1 MSRRMRLALASG
13 GIAVA
18 LVILMV
24 TAIRAASTYYYTLPQ
39 FRALGSGAVGRYVQV
54 NGTVGGAPQ
63 WNAATQQLVFSVLP
77 PAPASGSSASASP
90 AAATALA
97 ASASP
102 AVAAAPAAS
111 VESLPVVYN
120 GPEPDA
126 FNPGISVVVAGTLGA
141 DGTFKARQVLVK
153 CPSHYTAA
161 PPGQDGAQW
170 SKP

>member
-39 FRALGSGAVGRYVQV
+39 FRSLGSGAVGRYVQV
-54 NGTVGGAPQ
+54 NGTVGGSPHWNPQ
-63 WNAATQQLVFSVLP
+63 TQQLVFSVLP
-77 PAPASGSSASASP
+77 PAPSAASSAGGSSA
-90 AAATALA
+90 A
-97 ASASP
+97 ASAAAAAAAG
-102 AVAAAPAAS
+102 AVAVTP
-111 VESLPVVYN
+111 LPVVYN

-170 SKP
+170 SKA